1 MEIDHPTLESRVRTW
16 RGETEPVTK
25 KKSESL
31 EWIKALAIAII
42 LVVIARSFLI
52 TPIVVEG
59 ASMNTT
65 LQDKDRMIVTK
76 IGDPKRFDIVVFH
89 ANEQQDYIKRV
100 IGLPGDTIEFK
111 NDTLYVNGKAYD
123 EPYLD
128 DQKVARAG
136 DLTEPFKLEDTA
148 VGQKTVPEGTVFV
161 MGDNRQ
167 NSEDSRMIGA
177 IPMDQI
183 VGKTNLIYYPFKDFK
198 IIHN

>member
-1 MEIDHPTLESRVRTW
+1 M
-16 RGETEPVTK
+16 TK

-89 ANEQQDYIKRV
+89 AKEQQDYIKRV

-128 DQKVARAG
+128 DQKMARAG